1 MTICDGCDGI
11 LGIGYGIENI
21 VTIVT
26 TVTDDDGKDG
36 LKNVQISEELFFALL
51 KYHLVEMDDVLP
63 QIKKGLVST

>member
-11 LGIGYGIENI
+11 LGIGCGIENI

-36 LKNVQISEELFFALL
+36 LMDW
-51 KYHLVEMDDVLP
+51 EMYRFLRNYS
-63 QIKKGLVST
+63 LHF